1 MPIELNDYENTVSI
15 EEASKFFGSTVAVN
29 QLTLDIPKGLIMG
42 LIGPNGSGK
51 TTTIR
56 MIVGIAPQTLGEVRL
71 FDNREP
77 KSVSS
82 HLGYV
87 PEANGLIQR
96 LKVIEHIAFMARLH
110 EVPTKIALAR
120 ADEMLERFEIAE
132 TRDRLCS
139 AMSKGMAQKVQMICA
154 MLHEPE
160 LLILDEPFSG
170 LDPVNMELVKDAILD
185 YKHDNRTILF
195 STHIMEHAEQICDSV
210 VMINKGKVLLNGTLD
225 EVRHSRGNCLS
236 IEFEGDS
243 SVLSSVPGV
252 TNVEVNKSHAQ
263 LDVHAD
269 ADKQVMLRYLLDHVE
284 LKKFDFGQASLHE
297 VFIHAVAHDR
307 DVLTEDGSVSDV

>member
-1 MPIELNDYENTVSI
+1 MPIELNNYENTVSI

-29 QLTLDIPKGLIMG
+29 QLTLNIPKGLIMG

-56 MIVGIAPQTLGEVRL
+56 MIVGIAPQTMGEVRL
-71 FDNREP
+71 FDNRAP

-110 EVPTKIALAR
+110 EVPNKTALAR

-132 TRDRLCS
+132 TRDQLCS
-139 AMSKGMAQKVQMICA
+139 AMSKGMAQKIQMICA

-160 LLILDEPFSG
+160 LLILDEPF
-170 LDPVNMELVKDAILD
+170 NMELVKDAILE
-185 YKHDNRTILF
+185 YKRDNRTILF
-195 STHIMEHAEQICDSV
+195 STHIMEHAEPICDSV
-210 VMINKGKVLLNGTLD
+210 VMINKGKILLNGTLD

-236 IEFEGDS
+236 IEFEGDA

-252 TNVEVNKSHAQ
+252 TSVEVNKSHAQ

-269 ADKQVMLRYLLDHVE
+269 ADKQAMLRFLLDHVE

-307 DVLTEDGSVSDV
+307 ADVAEEESVSDV

>member
-1 MPIELNDYENTVSI
+1 MPIELAEYTNTVSI
-15 EEASKFFGSTVAVN
+15 SEASKFFGSTVAVN
-29 QLTLDIPKGLIMG
+29 QLTLEIPKGLIMG

-56 MIVGIAPQTLGEVRL
+56 MIVGIAPQTMGEVQL
-71 FDNREP
+71 FDNHNP

-96 LKVIEHIAFMARLH
+96 LKVIEHIAFIARLH
-110 EVPTKIALAR
+110 EVPKKLALAR
-120 ADEMLERFEIAE
+120 AEEMLERLEIAE
-132 TRDRLCS
+132 TRDQLCS
-139 AMSKGMAQKVQMICA
+139 AMSKGMAQKIQMICA

-170 LDPVNMELVKDAILD
+170 LDPVNMELVKDLILD
-185 YKHDNRTILF
+185 YKQDNRTILF

-210 VMINKGKVLLNGTLD
+210 VMINKGKVLLNGSLD

-236 IEFEGDS
+236 IEFEGDAS
-243 SVLSSVPGV
+243 ALSSIQGV
-252 TNVEVNKSHAQ
+252 THVEVNKSHAQ

-269 ADKQVMLRYLLDHVE
+269 ADKQTMLRELLEHVE
-284 LKKFDFGQASLHE
+284 LKKFDYGQASLHE
-297 VFIHAVAHDR
+297 VFIHAVARDR
-307 DVLTEDGSVSDV
+307 SAMVEDGDSTDV